1 VRYRLS
7 GVKFYAPLTVLTA
20 TLVLSV
26 SASAQTIYKYQSSDG
41 RTVYSDKLPR
51 GVKAQKELTPDS
63 ELSVVAPP
71 VAMAE
76 TPANANQ
83 RITQQLSR
91 RDELWNQRNQA
102 LARLQAAR
110 TAKADGEEP
119 QAGERTGKVGGGSR
133 LNDAYWA
140 RQGRLQHEIDTA
152 QRDLE
157 RAERNLREAGS

>member
-1 VRYRLS
+1 MLAIS
-7 GVKFYAPLTVLTA
+7 SLAA
-20 TLVLSV
+20 
-26 SASAQTIYKYQSSDG
+26 AQTIYKYQSSDG

-71 VAMAE
+71 VAMAD
-76 TPANANQ
+76 TGKANE

-91 RDELWNQRNQA
+91 RDDLWAERNQA
-102 LARLQAAR
+102 LARLQTAR

-119 QAGERTGKVGGGSR
+119 QAGERSGKVGGGSR

-140 RQGRLQHEIDTA
+140 RQGRLQREIDLA